1 MTSRNFRLR
10 PMQGADLPAVLALQ
24 ARAYVP
30 FFHED
35 EAVFRGKLAAF
46 PDWCWVAQMADGE
59 LAAYLFTQPARL
71 GRPPCLG
78 DGSGSHKDGA
88 DTLHLHDMAVSPLA
102 RGTGLAARM
111 TAHALEAAQKA
122 ELQHG
127 RLRWASLIAVQGSV
141 PYWARHG
148 FVPGQVA
155 PDLSSYGPGAAY
167 LVRPLAPQLLP

>member
-102 RGTGLAARM
+102 RGAGLAARM
-111 TAHALEAAQKA
+111 TAHALDAAQKA

-155 PDLSSYGPGAAY
+155 PNLSSYGPGAAY

>member
-102 RGTGLAARM
+102 RGAGLAARM
-111 TAHALEAAQKA
+111 TAYAMDAAQKA

>member
-1 MTSRNFRLR
+1 MTPSNFRLR

-78 DGSGSHKDGA
+78 DGGGSHKDGA

-102 RGTGLAARM
+102 RGAGLAARM

-122 ELQHG
+122 EFRHG

>member
-88 DTLHLHDMAVSPLA
+88 DTLHLHDMAVSSLA
-102 RGTGLAARM
+102 RGAGLAARM
-111 TAHALEAAQKA
+111 TAHALDAAQKA

-167 LVRPLAPQLLP
+167 LVRPLAPELLP

>member
-35 EAVFRGKLAAF
+35 EAVFRGKLAAS

-59 LAAYLFTQPARL
+59 LAAYLFTHPARL

-78 DGSGSHKDGA
+78 DGGGSHTDGA

-102 RGTGLAARM
+102 RGAGLAARM
-111 TAHALEAAQKA
+111 TAHALDAAQKA

>member
-24 ARAYVP
+24 ARAYLP

-46 PDWCWVAQMADGE
+46 PDWCWVAHMADGE

-78 DGSGSHKDGA
+78 DGRGSHKDGA

-102 RGTGLAARM
+102 RGAGLAARM
-111 TAHALEAAQKA
+111 TAHALDAAQKA

-167 LVRPLAPQLLP
+167 LVRPLAPELLP

>member
-71 GRPPCLG
+71 GCPPCLG

-102 RGTGLAARM
+102 RGAGLAARM
-111 TAHALEAAQKA
+111 TAHALAAAQKA

-167 LVRPLAPQLLP
+167 LVRPLAPELVP

>member
-1 MTSRNFRLR
+1 MITSNFHLR

-24 ARAYVP
+24 ARAYAP

-35 EAVFRGKLAAF
+35 EAVFRGKLATF

-78 DGSGSHKDGA
+78 DDGSSHKDGA

-102 RGTGLAARM
+102 RGAGLAARM

-122 ELQHG
+122 EFRHG

-167 LVRPLAPQLLP
+167 LVRPLAPQLLL

>member
-46 PDWCWVAQMADGE
+46 PDWCWVAHMADGE

-88 DTLHLHDMAVSPLA
+88 DTLHLHDMAVSSLA
-102 RGTGLAARM
+102 RGAGLAARM
-111 TAHALEAAQKA
+111 TAHALDAAQKA

>member
-102 RGTGLAARM
+102 RGAGLAARM
-111 TAHALEAAQKA
+111 TAHALDAAQKA

>member
-102 RGTGLAARM
+102 RGAGLAARM
-111 TAHALEAAQKA
+111 TAHALDAAQKA

-155 PDLSSYGPGAAY
+155 PNLSSYGPGAAY
-167 LVRPLAPQLLP
+167 LVRPLAPELLP